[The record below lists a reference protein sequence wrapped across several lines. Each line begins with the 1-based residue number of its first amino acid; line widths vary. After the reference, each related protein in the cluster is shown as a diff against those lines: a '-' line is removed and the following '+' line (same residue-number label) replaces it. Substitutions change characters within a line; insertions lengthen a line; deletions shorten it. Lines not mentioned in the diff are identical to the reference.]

1 MTKASPIRQ
10 APIRQAPIRQAWVN
24 GVYVAADEAK
34 ISPFDRGFLFADSVY
49 EVTAVYNGR
58 PVDMERHLD
67 RLERSL
73 RELKFGT
80 LPDRKELEEVH
91 RTLIANNGIAE
102 GYIYIQVT
110 RGAYGGRDFVAPEK
124 PRLTIF
130 LFAESRALI
139 DTASAR
145 NGSRI
150 VTLPDIRWARRDIK
164 STGLLAQA
172 LAKTEAKARGA
183 DDAWLVAPDGYVTEG
198 ASSNAW
204 IVTQDGEIITRALSS
219 MILAGITRHALFDS
233 LGQRSLR
240 ITERNFTVEEA
251 KAAAEAFTTAATGLV
266 TPVVEIDGVKL
277 GANEASKGKPGPVTR
292 SLQKIYYTAIGAD
305 VAKAASFVNE

>member
-102 GYIYIQVT
+102 GYVYIQVT

-305 VAKAASFVNE
+305 VAKAAPFVNG